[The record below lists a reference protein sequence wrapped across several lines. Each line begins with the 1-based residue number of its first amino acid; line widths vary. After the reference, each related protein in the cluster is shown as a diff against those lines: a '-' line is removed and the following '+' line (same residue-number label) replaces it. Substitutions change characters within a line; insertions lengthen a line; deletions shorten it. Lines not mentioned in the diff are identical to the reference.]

1 MMVDQPPPFNP
12 ECPNPQPPIP
22 TPASAASPS
31 PDSRLPTPDPHP
43 RRRFFRAA
51 ASGLLGLA
59 TACGPST
66 GQTEVLS
73 TPEGKVLQ
81 WERDDLLVLVSG
93 LQDSYHLGE
102 AIHLK
107 VILNNQTTRFGLY
120 RLRTKLAGRGQ
131 QVVAEA
137 PVASLQVKP
146 FDATE
151 VERVLSLEPS
161 LTPGDYT
168 LIVELPPWSLE
179 GRTTG
184 GGSLSAPLRLNR
196 S

>member
-1 MMVDQPPPFNP
+1 MMVDQNPSFNP
-12 ECPNPQPPIP
+12 EFPNPQPPIP
-22 TPASAASPS
+22 NAASEASPS
-31 PDSRLPTPDPHP
+31 PDSHP
-43 RRRFFRAA
+43 RRHFFRAA
-51 ASGLLGLA
+51 ASGLLGQA
-59 TACGPST
+59 TACGP
-66 GQTEVLS
+66 GVGRTEVLS

-107 VILNNQTTRFGLY
+107 VILNNQTTRLGLY

-131 QVVAEA
+131 QIVVEA

-184 GGSLSAPLRLNR
+184 GGSLSAPLRLDRN
-196 S
+196 